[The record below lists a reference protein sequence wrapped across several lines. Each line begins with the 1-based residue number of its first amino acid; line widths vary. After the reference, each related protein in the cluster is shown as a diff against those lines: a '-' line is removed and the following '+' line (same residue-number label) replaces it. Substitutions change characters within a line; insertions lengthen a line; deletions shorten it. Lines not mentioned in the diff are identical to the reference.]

1 MLKLMLL
8 QGRAFNLVFEGEE
21 NTETAPENTDPPVED
36 KAKIKVK
43 LDEPTQK
50 YVNSLLAEERRK
62 AEKKNN
68 ELITQLET
76 QKNLSNTTAAER
88 AALESRIDDLRA
100 EFQTKEQL
108 TTQSNEK
115 KIKELEK
122 QVKDKDAEAQT
133 WTKRFQERLVTGD
146 LTDAA
151 VKGKAF
157 NPKQVV
163 TILKPMTR
171 IVEEVDEQTQKP
183 TGEFTTRVKLPAK
196 DKDGQPTVL
205 DLAPADAVKQLAE
218 MPEEYGNLFI
228 NPATGGLGGGNLAR
242 GGGGKTG
249 PITDTSEYMLERRKQ
264 RSQAVN
270 KRKGINS

>member
-1 MLKLMLL
+1 MNLLKSY
-8 QGRAFNLVFEGEE
+8 AFSLVFEGEI
-21 NTETAPENTDPPVED
+21 DPPVD
-36 KAKIKVK
+36 PPIDPPVDAKKPKVQF
-43 LDEPTQK
+43 DDIQQK
-50 YVNSLLAEERRK
+50 YVNSLVAEEKRK
-62 AEKKNN
+62 AERKNN

-76 QKNLSNTTAAER
+76 QKNHAATTAAER
-88 AALESRIDDLRA
+88 TALEGRIEDLRA

-108 TTQSNEK
+108 TNQSNEK
-115 KIKELEK
+115 KIKDLEK
-122 QVKDKDAEAQT
+122 QVKEKEDAANT
-133 WTKRFQERLVTGD
+133 WTRRFQERLVTGD

-171 IVEEVDEQTQKP
+171 IVEEIDEATQKP

-196 DKDGQPTVL
+196 DKDGQPTML

-218 MPEEYGNLFI
+218 MPDEYGNLFI
-228 NPATGGLGGGNLAR
+228 STATGGLGGGNLSR
-242 GGGGKTG
+242 GSQGKSG
-249 PITDTSEYMLERRKQ
+249 PITDTNEYMSERRKQ

-270 KRKGINS
+270 RRKGINS